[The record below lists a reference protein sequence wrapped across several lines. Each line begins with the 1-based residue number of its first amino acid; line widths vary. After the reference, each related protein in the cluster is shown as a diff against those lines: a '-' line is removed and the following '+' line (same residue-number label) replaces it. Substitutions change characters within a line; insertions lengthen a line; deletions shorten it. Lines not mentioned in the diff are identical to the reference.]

1 MHSLRKLIQ
10 ERIFGSVVKMLCKT
24 TNVSLRWGNRM
35 SSLGRWGRGQSFGDG
50 DQITIGNLSM
60 RHEIRTRLM
69 EKLALVEV

>member
-1 MHSLRKLIQ
+1 
-10 ERIFGSVVKMLCKT
+10 
-24 TNVSLRWGNRM
+24 M